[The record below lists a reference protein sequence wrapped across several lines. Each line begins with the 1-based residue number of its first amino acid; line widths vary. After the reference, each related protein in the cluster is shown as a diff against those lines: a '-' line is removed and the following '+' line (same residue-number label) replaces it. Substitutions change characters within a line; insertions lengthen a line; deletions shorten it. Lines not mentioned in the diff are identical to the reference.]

1 MGDSGPER
9 PPSPTARR
17 RFVLPERLVER
28 NRSAGRLGP
37 FLAWAV
43 VYADIGTSI
52 YYVPGLLFDDL
63 GRRTP
68 SPAAAFVLATGLAV
82 ILLALKYVD
91 VSARYPDGGG
101 VVSVAG
107 DAFGDGVGA
116 LGGILICI
124 SYFLTGAISA
134 VSGLKYLA
142 GLFPALEAWVVAGGS
157 AAIVLLGVLNSV
169 GVRESAILTA
179 LLAVGSFATNVVVL
193 ATVSLQLDAAQWRLV
208 LAQFQA
214 AAALPPWPL
223 LVGFSGSWL
232 AYSGL
237 ESISQIAPALQPPRE
252 RTALRAMVLVMAAI
266 LLTSPL
272 ATALETALLRASE
285 VNPER
290 FMFELGAAFGPR
302 SLQVAIV
309 LTSAALLL
317 GAANTALIGCYH
329 VFLALVRLG
338 FLPHWLS
345 GRSQRFNT
353 PVRAIAVSVLIP
365 VAVIVASRARLDL
378 LGKVYTFGLLGALTL
393 TSVGL
398 DKVRWQERARGPRFW
413 FGALT
418 SVLVVGAWAIN
429 LVHQRL
435 ATLLGGFATLGGCL
449 FAFAVRRGF
458 LSTAR
463 GGFVSAEAAEHA
475 ASSLHSAIEILT
487 VEEALD

>member
-1 MGDSGPER
+1 MSTGEPTG
-9 PPSPTARR
+9 SPAPAKPRTA
-17 RFVLPERLVER
+17 FTFPERLLDL

-37 FLAWAV
+37 LLAWAV
-43 VYADIGTSI
+43 VFADIGTSV
-52 YYVPGLLFDDL
+52 YYVPGLLFTEL
-63 GRRTP
+63 GGRTP
-68 SPAAAFVLATGLAV
+68 SPAAAFVLITGLAV

-91 VSARYPDGGG
+91 GSARYPDGGG
-101 VVSVAG
+101 VVSVAA
-107 DAFGDGVGA
+107 DAFSPTVGCV
-116 LGGILICI
+116 GGILICI

-134 VSGLKYLA
+134 VSGFQYLA
-142 GLFPALEAWVVAGGS
+142 GLFPALDHWLVPAAC
-157 AAIVLLGVLNSV
+157 AAIMALGMLNYV

-179 LLAVGSFATNVVVL
+179 VLAVASFVTNVIVVGL
-193 ATVSLQLDAAQWRLV
+193 VSIKLRPEQWQLV
-208 LAQFQA
+208 LAQFRSG
-214 AAALPPWPL
+214 AALPPWPW

-237 ESISQIAPALQPPRE
+237 ESISQIAPALRPPRE
-252 RTALRAMVLVMAAI
+252 RTALRAMVLVMVAI

-345 GRSQRFNT
+345 GRSHRFNT
-353 PVRAIAVSVLIP
+353 PHRAIVVSVLAP
-365 VAVIVASRARLDL
+365 VAIIAASRAQ
-378 LGKVYTFGLLGALTL
+378 LGILGHIYTFGLLGAFTL

-398 DKVRWQERARGPRFW
+398 DKVKWQERVRGLGFC
-413 FGALT
+413 FG
-418 SVLVVGAWAIN
+418 VLAAVFVVSAWGIN
-429 LVHQRL
+429 LVHRRF
-435 ATLLGGFATLGGCL
+435 ATLLF
-449 FAFAVRRGF
+449 FND
-458 LSTAR
+458 TAPA
-463 GGFVSAEAAEHA
+463 GTYALA
-475 ASSLHSAIEILT
+475 LHD
-487 VEEALD
+487 ALPS